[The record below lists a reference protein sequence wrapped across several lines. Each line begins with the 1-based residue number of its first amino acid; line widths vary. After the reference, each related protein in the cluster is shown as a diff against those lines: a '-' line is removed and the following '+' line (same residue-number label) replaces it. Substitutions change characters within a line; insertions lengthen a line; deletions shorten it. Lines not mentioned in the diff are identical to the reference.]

1 MSHLHVA
8 HLLLG
13 PLCLLGHQGG
23 QLVLDLPLAHE
34 SQGPHED
41 LEAPPSQ
48 APLKAPQAL
57 ELPSTTERETREGK
71 VEASLEEMM
80 GWSMPQRQL
89 PFFLLD
95 NQSFS
100 NFNTIKENTAADSFP
115 RRKSRLF
122 AENYP

>member
-1 MSHLHVA
+1 MPHLQVA

-13 PLCLLGHQGG
+13 PLYPLGHQGG

-48 APLKAPQAL
+48 APPRAPQAL
-57 ELPSTTERETREGK
+57 EHPSRTQKEIQEGK

-80 GWSMPQRQL
+80 QWSVPQRQL

-100 NFNTIKENTAADSFP
+100 GFQQN
-115 RRKSRLF
+115 
-122 AENYP
+122 